1 MAQQHRT
8 KYKNYRLNYLFP
20 VPVLAG
26 AVEDVYEGELSIYIT
41 DAGAHLLTSSGFT
54 PQSKL
59 TQINSLEIHYML
71 HVSL

>member
-1 MAQQHRT
+1 M
-8 KYKNYRLNYLFP
+8 
-20 VPVLAG
+20 LAG

-59 TQINSLEIHYML
+59 TQINSVEIHYML